1 MGARRLSEA
10 VCIDGELVSSE
21 DARVSVFD
29 SGFTQ
34 GIGLFETMR
43 SYDGVVFRMERHLDR
58 LRESAQIL
66 GWAILPTIGQ
76 MWVAATKV
84 VSALPGAETARVRL
98 TVTTGS
104 LREVAGDEPK
114 LTVVATAAVGGDY
127 PAEFYV
133 KGVSVA
139 ISKYRQSRRDPT
151 AGHKTTSYFA
161 RLAALREAHASG
173 AIEALWFT
181 DDNML
186 AEGSISSVFI
196 VQGERLLTPPLETP
210 ILPGITRAAVIDLAL
225 ASDIPISEQE
235 LTIDDLLS
243 AHEVFLTNSMMEIM
257 PVVLIDR
264 DKVGSGK
271 PGEVADK
278 LLRAYRKLV
287 REECDDAAEE

>member
-1 MGARRLSEA
+1 MSEA

-66 GWAILPTIGQ
+66 GWAVLPTIGQ

-114 LTVVATAAVGGDY
+114 LTVVATAAAGGDY

-161 RLAALREAHASG
+161 RLAALREAHAAG
-173 AIEALWFT
+173 AFEALWFT

-225 ASDIPISEQE
+225 ASNIPISEQE

-264 DKVGSGK
+264 DKVGSGE

>member
-1 MGARRLSEA
+1 MSEA

-66 GWAILPTIGQ
+66 GWAVLPTIGQ

-161 RLAALREAHASG
+161 RLAALREAHAAG

-225 ASDIPISEQE
+225 ASNIPISEQE